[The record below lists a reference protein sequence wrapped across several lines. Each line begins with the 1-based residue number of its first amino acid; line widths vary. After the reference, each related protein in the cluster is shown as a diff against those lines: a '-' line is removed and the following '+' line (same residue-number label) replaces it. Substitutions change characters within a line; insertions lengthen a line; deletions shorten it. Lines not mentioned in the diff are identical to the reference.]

1 MPMEIK
7 PIHTKIEKLIELRK
21 GTVVMESPEGFPA
34 AESNIY
40 MLSPTGETLWKADKP
55 KPNSLYTKV
64 KLNEDAS
71 LSTFTS
77 DGQFCELDVETGKIT
92 GTSNFQ

>member
-1 MPMEIK
+1 MEIK
-7 PIHTKIEKLIELRK
+7 PIHTQIEKLIELRA
-21 GTVVMESPEGFPA
+21 GTVVMESPKGFPV

-40 MLSPTGETLWKADKP
+40 MLSPAGKTLWKAEKP
-55 KPNSLYTKV
+55 KSNTLYTKV
-64 KLNEDAS
+64 KLNEDSS